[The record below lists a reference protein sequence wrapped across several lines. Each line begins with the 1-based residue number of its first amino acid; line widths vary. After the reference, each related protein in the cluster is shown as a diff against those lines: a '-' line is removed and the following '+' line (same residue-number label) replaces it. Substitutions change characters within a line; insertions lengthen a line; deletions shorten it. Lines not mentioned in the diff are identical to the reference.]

1 MNELTVGVT
10 RSRVVAG
17 GHNLRRKNAE
27 KLKLSIQKK
36 GQTALQRHNQN
47 RLRRLIAR
55 QGDVLSRNTR
65 YNPKHIKSLNW
76 IYEDMRKKL
85 LQESSR
91 ESSIYFQQLNE
102 KLKKQE
108 KQIRR
113 ISRDRRRGR
122 QYLRQSSRARRDAEF
137 SMGPSTEELL
147 AVVRQQ
153 TEQIR
158 ELQSRNQQMQHRMAV
173 IEEDLEN
180 SRADFG
186 ALKTDTRN
194 MLLERTEG
202 SGSSFVD
209 YETVTFVDQ
218 SSNAPIV
225 GNSTM
230 EELIQELVFRID
242 SMEYRMNQ
250 TSAADKPENFTSE
263 EAGGQLVHLIS
274 RLDGIEERVQE
285 KNNRLSLLEVSLADS
300 DSLGKLKK
308 LENLRRTVGER
319 YTRIRTELNSIWS
332 RIEPMDRAAPGIGLD
347 TTPVP
352 SAQPSVMVDFDEQLQ
367 NIYDSINSTS
377 TILTHL
383 EEYQNDISQKLSDN
397 EDNLLRL
404 NSTVTDTVNSLV
416 DFSGMIMGLQD
427 ALENFKTHYSQF
439 KDESDLKFVNTSAHL
454 KSVDATQ
461 ALSIELFDRMD
472 AVNEEFRE
480 RVMWLQDLLVL
491 SQNFT
496 AEIDYDTSSS
506 ELSDAFDDSIDD
518 YDTV

>member
-300 DSLGKLKK
+300 DSLGK
-308 LENLRRTVGER
+308 
-319 YTRIRTELNSIWS
+319 
-332 RIEPMDRAAPGIGLD
+332 
-347 TTPVP
+347 
-352 SAQPSVMVDFDEQLQ
+352 